1 MAPVPAIGVVA
12 IAIAI
17 AVAIAVVV
25 AIGVVVRPHRM
36 ASFLWALLPG
46 CEQYA

>member
-12 IAIAI
+12 IAV
-17 AVAIAVVV
+17 AVAIAVVI